1 MVPRGPD
8 AINRSARSIP
18 RNAIAGTSTSVPP
31 PRRSRCRRTA
41 AVAAA
46 LFRESAALPAWRW
59 VPRACVASDSAS
71 PDRDRDGGSNKSL
84 APIRMIRMIR
94 MIRARRFS
102 IDAEVRPPDQATRC
116 RLRRMPPAPIANAA
130 SPPSPGTAVLP
141 AGVYTALTPMLSWS
155 AQRSMT
161 IPDTVAVT
169 STHP

>member
-18 RNAIAGTSTSVPP
+18 RNAIAGTSTSVTPA
-31 PRRSRCRRTA
+31 RRSRCRRTA
-41 AVAAA
+41 AP
-46 LFRESAALPAWRW
+46 FRESAALPAWRW

-71 PDRDRDGGSNKSL
+71 PDRDRDRDGGSNKSL
-84 APIRMIRMIR
+84 APIR

-141 AGVYTALTPMLSWS
+141 AGVYTAPTPMLSWS

>member
-18 RNAIAGTSTSVPP
+18 HNAIAGTSTSVTPA
-31 PRRSRCRRTA
+31 RRSRCRRTA

-46 LFRESAALPAWRW
+46 PFRESAALPAWRW

-71 PDRDRDGGSNKSL
+71 PDRDRDRDGGSNKSL
-84 APIRMIRMIR
+84 APIR

-130 SPPSPGTAVLP
+130 SPPSPGTAVLA
-141 AGVYTALTPMLSWS
+141 AGLYTAPTPMLSWS